1 MDSQQFYLIIAV
13 ILAILAGITFSV
25 NTLNIEYII
34 KKVGF
39 PTSQI
44 NVDGNFTYGLV
55 LLPLFIYEMCKESP
69 MYTVKD
75 IVYTNLSILCVYMS
89 TNCFTYAMECGK
101 GGIVQAI
108 DNLKIIVQTAL
119 AIVFAGLI
127 PTAQQICGM
136 VCGITGVLVIIFSK

>member
-1 MDSQQFYLIIAV
+1 MAV
-13 ILAILAGITFSV
+13 VLAVVAGITFSV
-25 NTLNIEYII
+25 NTVNIEYII

-55 LLPLFIYEMCKESP
+55 LTPLFIYEMCKEKP
-69 MYTVKD
+69 MYTTKD
-75 IVYTNLSILCVYMS
+75 IVFTNMSIICVYMS
-89 TNCFTYAMECGK
+89 TICFTYAMQFGK

-119 AIVFAGLI
+119 AIIFAGLI
-127 PTAQQICGM
+127 PTG
-136 VCGITGVLVIIFSK
+136 

>member
-1 MDSQQFYLIIAV
+1 MAV
-13 ILAILAGITFSV
+13 LAGITFSV
-25 NTLNIEYII
+25 NTVNIEYII

-55 LLPLFIYEMCKESP
+55 LTPLFIYEMCKEKP
-69 MYTVKD
+69 MYSTKD
-75 IVYTNLSILCVYMS
+75 IVFTNMSILCVYMS
-89 TNCFTYAMECGK
+89 TICFTYAMQYGK

-119 AIVFAGLI
+119 AIIFAGLI
-127 PTAQQICGM
+127 PTGQQIAGM
-136 VCGITGVLVIIFSK
+136 VCGISGVLIIIFSK